1 MEHHS
6 GSLTGLA
13 IVVVAA
19 LACGIAMRK
28 FKQPPVLGY
37 ILAGVFLGPSG
48 LALVEDRDN
57 ISTLAELGVLMLL
70 FVIGMNLSL
79 RGIKEVWQVAVITTA
94 AQIGVGV
101 GGMWLLGQYMGWSF
115 ELILFFGFVFAL
127 SSTAVAVKMLQEI
140 NEYGTRI
147 GQVTIGILIAQD
159 LAVVP
164 MMLFVSSFG
173 SEGGIGTS
181 AFIKVGV
188 SIGILV
194 LLFIFLSKKRGLQI
208 PFARSIGDNE
218 DLTPLAGMAFCFGA
232 SAFSGLIGLSAAY
245 GAFLAG
251 LILGNS
257 ASQKVMSRQV
267 APIQSILLMVFFL
280 SIGMLLD
287 AQYIWDNLG
296 LVFFLVLFVA
306 LFKTALNITLI
317 RFLGETWPRAFLS
330 GSILAQLGEFSF
342 ILAALG
348 VGAGVLDD
356 ENYRLVVSV
365 TVISLFTSPFWLFT
379 ARRLHRITQLGIT
392 SGAETMRLTYGP
404 EVGAIIRTSSL
415 AEKILLRTG
424 QSVLM
429 KWFPKLQERLL
440 RPKSSD
446 DAPISS
452 STPSQDSIPAPEPE
466 TMPDSSKDEP
476 ETGNNK
482 QTNKK

>member
-1 MEHHS
+1 MQDHS

-13 IVVVAA
+13 IVVLGA
-19 LACGIAMRK
+19 LACGIAMRS

-37 ILAGVFLGPSG
+37 ILAGVLLGPSG
-48 LALVEDRDN
+48 LGLVENRDN

-79 RGIKEVWQVAVITTA
+79 RGIKEVWKVAVITTA
-94 AQIGVGV
+94 AQIGVGI
-101 GGMWLLGQYMGWSF
+101 GGMIALGQLMNWSL
-115 ELILFFGFVFAL
+115 ELSLFFGFVFAL

-140 NEYGTRI
+140 NEYNTRI

-173 SEGGIGTS
+173 NEGGIGS
-181 AFIKVGV
+181 DAFVKVGI
-188 SIGILV
+188 SIALLAV
-194 LLFIFLSKKRGLQI
+194 LFVFLSKKRGLQI
-208 PFARSIGDNE
+208 PFARAIGDNE

-232 SAFSGLIGLSAAY
+232 SALSGLLGLSAAY

-257 ASQKVMSRQV
+257 ASHKVMSKQV

-287 AQYIWDNLG
+287 AGYIWNNLG
-296 LVFFLVLFVA
+296 LVCLLVLFVA

-330 GSILAQLGEFSF
+330 GALLAQLGEFSF

-348 VGAGVLDD
+348 IGAGVLEDSD
-356 ENYRLVVSV
+356 YRLVVSV

-379 ARRLHRITQLGIT
+379 ARRLHQITQLGIT
-392 SGAETMRLTYGP
+392 SGSETMRLTYGP
-404 EVGAIIRTSSL
+404 EVGAIIR
-415 AEKILLRTG
+415 
-424 QSVLM
+424 
-429 KWFPKLQERLL
+429 
-440 RPKSSD
+440 
-446 DAPISS
+446 S
-452 STPSQDSIPAPEPE
+452 STIAESALQRVLGKWLKRDNPGSNKNE
-466 TMPDSSKDEP
+466 TSDEP
-476 ETGNNK
+476 PRDIPEQATDK
-482 QTNKK
+482 TTSPAAKDA

>member
-1 MEHHS
+1 
-6 GSLTGLA
+6 
-13 IVVVAA
+13 
-19 LACGIAMRK
+19 MRS

-37 ILAGVFLGPSG
+37 ILAGVLLGPSG
-48 LALVEDRDN
+48 LGLVENRDN

-79 RGIKEVWQVAVITTA
+79 RGIKEVWKVAVITTA
-94 AQIGVGV
+94 AQIGVGI
-101 GGMWLLGQYMGWSF
+101 GGMIALGQLMNWSL
-115 ELILFFGFVFAL
+115 ELSLFFGFVFAL

-140 NEYGTRI
+140 NEYNTRI

-173 SEGGIGTS
+173 NEGGIGS
-181 AFIKVGV
+181 DAFVKVGI
-188 SIGILV
+188 SIALLAV
-194 LLFIFLSKKRGLQI
+194 LFVFLSKKRGLQI
-208 PFARSIGDNE
+208 PFARAIGDNE

-232 SAFSGLIGLSAAY
+232 SALSGLLGLSAAY

-257 ASQKVMSRQV
+257 ASHKVMSKQV

-287 AQYIWDNLG
+287 AGYIWNNLG
-296 LVFFLVLFVA
+296 LVCLLVLFVA

-330 GSILAQLGEFSF
+330 GALLAQLGEFSF

-348 VGAGVLDD
+348 IGAGVLEDSD
-356 ENYRLVVSV
+356 YRLVVSV

-379 ARRLHRITQLGIT
+379 ARRLHQITQLGIT
-392 SGAETMRLTYGP
+392 SGSETMRLTYGP
-404 EVGAIIRTSSL
+404 EVGAIIR
-415 AEKILLRTG
+415 
-424 QSVLM
+424 
-429 KWFPKLQERLL
+429 
-440 RPKSSD
+440 
-446 DAPISS
+446 S
-452 STPSQDSIPAPEPE
+452 STIAESALQRVLGKWLKRDNPGSNKNE
-466 TMPDSSKDEP
+466 TSDEP
-476 ETGNNK
+476 PRDIPEQATDK
-482 QTNKK
+482 TTSPAAKDA

>member
-1 MEHHS
+1 MQDHS

-13 IVVVAA
+13 IVVLGA
-19 LACGIAMRK
+19 LACGIAMRS

-37 ILAGVFLGPSG
+37 ILAGVLLGPTG
-48 LALVEDRDN
+48 LGLVENRDN

-79 RGIKEVWQVAVITTA
+79 RGIKEVWKVAVITTA
-94 AQIGVGV
+94 AQIGVGI
-101 GGMWLLGQYMGWSF
+101 GGMLALGQFMEWSL
-115 ELILFFGFVFAL
+115 ELSLFFGFVFAL

-140 NEYGTRI
+140 NEYNSRI

-173 SEGGIGTS
+173 NEGGIGND

-188 SIGILV
+188 SIALLAV
-194 LLFIFLSKKRGLQI
+194 LFVFLSKKRGLQI
-208 PFARSIGDNE
+208 PFARAIGDNE

-232 SAFSGLIGLSAAY
+232 SALSGLLGLSAAY

-257 ASQKVMSRQV
+257 ASHKVMSRQV

-287 AQYIWDNLG
+287 AAYIWNNLG
-296 LVFFLVLFVA
+296 LVFLLVLFVA

-330 GSILAQLGEFSF
+330 GALLAQLGEFSF

-348 VGAGVLDD
+348 VGAGVLGDND
-356 ENYRLVVSV
+356 YRLVVSV

-379 ARRLHRITQLGIT
+379 ARRLHQIAQLGIT

-404 EVGAIIRTSSL
+404 EVGAIIRTSTI
-415 AEKILLRTG
+415 AESALQKIIG
-424 QSVLM
+424 
-429 KWFPKLQERLL
+429 KWFKSRKQTAPETNPATEASIEVNEQEK
-440 RPKSSD
+440 PPGTK
-446 DAPISS
+446 PISS
-452 STPSQDSIPAPEPE
+452 KSEDA
-466 TMPDSSKDEP
+466 
-476 ETGNNK
+476 
-482 QTNKK
+482 

>member
-1 MEHHS
+1 MQDHS

-13 IVVVAA
+13 IVVLGA
-19 LACGIAMRK
+19 LACGIAMRS

-37 ILAGVFLGPSG
+37 ILAGVLLGPTG
-48 LALVEDRDN
+48 LGLVENRDN

-79 RGIKEVWQVAVITTA
+79 RGIKEVWKVAVITTA
-94 AQIGVGV
+94 AQIGVGI
-101 GGMWLLGQYMGWSF
+101 GGMLALGQFMEWSI
-115 ELILFFGFVFAL
+115 ELSLFFGFVFAL

-140 NEYGTRI
+140 NEYSTRI

-173 SEGGIGTS
+173 NEGGIGS
-181 AFIKVGV
+181 DAFIKVGV
-188 SIGILV
+188 SIALLAV
-194 LLFIFLSKKRGLQI
+194 LFVFLSKKRGLQI
-208 PFARSIGDNE
+208 PFARAIGDNE

-232 SAFSGLIGLSAAY
+232 SALSGLLGLSAAY

-257 ASQKVMSRQV
+257 ASHKVMSRQV

-287 AQYIWDNLG
+287 ATYIWNNLG
-296 LVFFLVLFVA
+296 LVFLLVLFVA

-330 GSILAQLGEFSF
+330 GALLAQLGEFSF

-348 VGAGVLDD
+348 VGAGVLNDND
-356 ENYRLVVSV
+356 YRLVVSV

-379 ARRLHRITQLGIT
+379 ARRLHQIKQLGIT
-392 SGAETMRLTYGP
+392 SGAEMMRLTYGP
-404 EVGAIIRTSSL
+404 EVGAIIRTSTI
-415 AEKILLRTG
+415 AESALQRFIGKWYKRKAQTDLTASSATDETTEETRQDKI
-424 QSVLM
+424 S
-429 KWFPKLQERLL
+429 PK
-440 RPKSSD
+440 KSQKPD
-446 DAPISS
+446 VEDA
-452 STPSQDSIPAPEPE
+452 
-466 TMPDSSKDEP
+466 
-476 ETGNNK
+476 
-482 QTNKK
+482 